1 MNAITLPS
9 QEIRRI
15 TTAEY
20 HQMASV
26 GILAADEQVELIAG
40 QIIQK
45 MPKGPAHS
53 ALCKRLEKLL
63 EQRLGEQ
70 ALVQLQDPIQLNPYS
85 EPEPDIAVVCPS
97 PNFYA
102 DRHPTPED
110 TYLVIEVADTT
121 IQRDLSIK
129 ADLYAEAG
137 IADYWVANVTTQE
150 LHIFREPQADGYQRQ
165 LIVRKQQSVNL
176 LTFPNCVVTVEECF
190 GRNADFS
197 H

>member
-1 MNAITLPS
+1 MNTTLA
-9 QEIRRI
+9 EKGLRRI

-20 HQMASV
+20 HQMANV

-63 EQRLGEQ
+63 EHRLGDQ
-70 ALVQLQDPIQLNPYS
+70 VLVRLQDPIQLNSYS
-85 EPEPDIAVVCPS
+85 EPEPDIVVVRPS

-102 DRHPTPED
+102 DHHPTSTD
-110 TYLVIEVADTT
+110 VYLIIAIADTT
-121 IQRDLSIK
+121 IQRDLSTK

-137 IADYWVANVTTQE
+137 ITDYWVVSITTQE
-150 LHIFREPQADGYQRQ
+150 LHVFREPQPDGYQRQ
-165 LIVRKQQSVNL
+165 LILRAQQSVSL
-176 LTFPNCVVTVEECF
+176 LAFPNCTITVEDCF
-190 GRNADFS
+190 GTGLS
-197 H
+197 